1 MTASKKSKGAKVA
14 KKGKGQKEAET
25 SFFDFIPQTKQFI
38 QEVRNE
44 FVKIVWPDKKA
55 TLGLTGFVLVLV
67 VLLSLYLGAVDLL
80 LGKVVSLVL
89 Q

>member
-1 MTASKKSKGAKVA
+1 MTVSKKSKGAKVA
-14 KKGKGQKEAET
+14 KKGKGKKEAET
-25 SFFDFIPQTKQFI
+25 SLFDFIPQTKKFI

-67 VLLSLYLGAVDLL
+67 VILSLYLGTVDLL